1 MVIVKT
7 VNNNV
12 VISQNPVSGEELVLI
27 GRGIGFQKKTGDE
40 IDESKIQKQFH
51 PAHHKNSDQYMALLE
66 KIPFEYMRVADDII
80 AYAKCSLGKPL
91 DEKIQ
96 VSLTDH
102 LAFAIDRAKQGIVF
116 KNALLWEIK
125 RFYNHEFLIGK
136 EAVAMVRQRLEVE
149 LSEDEAGFFALHI
162 VNAVLDMDMG
172 KSIQM
177 TGMIEDII
185 KIVRYHFQIAMNDDS
200 LTYERFLTHLK
211 FFVQRAVTGRYYRT
225 EDMELFMMVTKKYPQ
240 AYECALKICD
250 YVEQKLHYRI
260 TEEELLYLTVHIER
274 IREQETIS

>member
-1 MVIVKT
+1 MQAKLSCTIVWSSDSPSDRYNIVFFIAHFRHQKQDEQEYEAESGVCDGNCKT

-162 VNAVLDMDMG
+162 VNAELDMDMG

-185 KIVRYHFQIAMNDDS
+185 KNIRDS
-200 LTYERFLTHLK
+200 
-211 FFVQRAVTGRYYRT
+211 
-225 EDMELFMMVTKKYPQ
+225 
-240 AYECALKICD
+240 
-250 YVEQKLHYRI
+250 
-260 TEEELLYLTVHIER
+260 
-274 IREQETIS
+274 